1 MDGKKSHLGGGRN
14 CLHDFVEIRISIF
27 YRHIKFTAI
36 APVATAV
43 MGVAFKST
51 GSVGCPVGNNR
62 DVTMHSRH
70 ESLGYRD
77 SAPEIGK
84 QVS

>member
-1 MDGKKSHLGGGRN
+1 M
-14 CLHDFVEIRISIF
+14 V
-27 YRHIKFTAI
+27 
-36 APVATAV
+36 
-43 MGVAFKST
+43 VAFKST
-51 GSVGCPVGNNR
+51 GSVGCPVGKNR
-62 DVTMHSRH
+62 DVTMYSRH